1 MAYVDQNQSGQK
13 TVSAVVSGIILAAV
27 GYAFINGLA
36 YDAFKKAAT
45 KLNVIDI
52 QTPPPPPPKKPPP
65 PPPKETPKV
74 ESPPIVTPP
83 PVVQPPVVA
92 PTVITAPKAPPPV
105 PQAPIAPAPPPVPPA
120 PPKPSQASPAKA
132 RGNPGDWVTPDD
144 YPPAALRQGAQGV
157 TGFRLDVGPDGRVTN
172 CTVTSSS
179 GNTDLDQTACRLLPR
194 RARFTPAKDAS
205 GNGIATTYSNN
216 IRWQVPK
223 D

>member
-13 TVSAVVSGIILAAV
+13 TVSAIVSGIILAAV

-65 PPPKETPKV
+65 PPQETPKV
-74 ESPPIVTPP
+74 ESPPIVAPP
-83 PVVQPPVVA
+83 PLVQPPVVA
-92 PTVITAPKAPPPV
+92 PTIITAPKAPPVIVPPTAPV
-105 PQAPIAPAPPPVPPA
+105 APSPPPP
-120 PPKPSQASPAKA
+120 PPKPSQASGAKA
-132 RGNPGDWVTPDD
+132 RGNPGDWVTSDD
-144 YPPAALRQGAQGV
+144 YPPGALRENAQGV
-157 TGFRLDVGPDGRVTN
+157 TGFRLDIGPDGRVTA

-179 GNTDLDQTACRLLPR
+179 GNSELDQTACRLLPR
-194 RARFTPAKDAS
+194 RARFTPAKDAA
-205 GNGIATTYSNN
+205 GNGMAATYSSAV
-216 IRWQVPK
+216 RWQVPK

>member
-1 MAYVDQNQSGQK
+1 MAYVDQNQSGSK
-13 TVSAVVSGIILAAV
+13 TVSAVVSAIVLAAV
-27 GYAFINGLA
+27 GYAFVNGLA

-65 PPPKETPKV
+65 PPKEVPKV

-83 PVVQPPVVA
+83 PLVTPPPVQTQQMVQ
-92 PTVITAPKAPPPV
+92 APKAPPYIPPPAAPV
-105 PQAPIAPAPPPVPPA
+105 VQAPPP
-120 PPKPSQASPAKA
+120 PPKPSQASGAKP

-144 YPPAALRQGAQGV
+144 YPPGALREGAQGV
-157 TGFRLDVGPDGRVTN
+157 TGFKLDIGPDGRVTN

-179 GNTDLDQTACRLLPR
+179 GNTELDQTACRLLPR
-194 RARFTPAKDAS
+194 RGRFTPAKDAA
-205 GNGIATTYSNN
+205 GNGMVATYSSAV
-216 IRWQVPK
+216 RWQVPK

>member
-13 TVSAVVSGIILAAV
+13 TVSAVVSAVILAAV

-74 ESPPIVTPP
+74 RSPPIVSPP
-83 PVVQPPVVA
+83 PIVQPPVVQAPPIVTA
-92 PTVITAPKAPPPV
+92 PTAPPV
-105 PQAPIAPAPPPVPPA
+105 PVIQAPVAPAPPPAPPA
-120 PPKPSQASPAKA
+120 KPSQASGAKP

-144 YPPAALRQGAQGV
+144 YPPSALRNNEAGV
-157 TGFRLDVGPDGRVTN
+157 TGFKLELGPDGKVTN

-179 GNTDLDQTACRLLPR
+179 GFPDLDQTACRLLPR
-194 RARFTPAKDAS
+194 RARFTPAKDAA
-205 GNGIATTYSNN
+205 GNGIATTYSSAV
-216 IRWQVPK
+216 RWQIPK